1 MYSQI
6 SLCSYTPSTVMET
19 DNEAKLLNQDSI
31 QSDRFKRSCEKL
43 HCFLWNSVHIQREH
57 CWRVDSLLHPRKKN
71 EITKGP
77 IVQFSREQT
86 RFPKAQQENQ
96 KLGHHDITTKKRS
109 LMWIKRRPGGLK
121 ATIHIK
127 QSWAR
132 REDKKSNLVR
142 SIFWQA

>member
-6 SLCSYTPSTVMET
+6 SLCSYTPNTMMET

-43 HCFLWNSVHIQREH
+43 HCFLWNSLHIQRAH
-57 CWRVDSLLHPRKKN
+57 CWRVDSPLHPRKKN

-86 RFPKAQQENQ
+86 RFPKAQQENH
-96 KLGHHDITTKKRS
+96 KLWHHNITTKNAVLCES
-109 LMWIKRRPGGLK
+109 
-121 ATIHIK
+121 
-127 QSWAR
+127 
-132 REDKKSNLVR
+132 REDPGDWKQPYISNSHRHEGWTKRVT
-142 SIFWQA
+142 